1 MPNSLIYLCYIEIYL
16 PTICPFMPYLNLLGR
31 LLHNVA
37 DATPLEL
44 AISSTAPDDD
54 IPLSISSIILAIS
67 IAISIFSVPPI
78 FYIHLKTFRFLCLFY
93 RFYGIEL
100 SRRNLLE

>member
-1 MPNSLIYLCYIEIYL
+1 
-16 PTICPFMPYLNLLGR
+16 MPYLNLLGR
-31 LLHNVA
+31 LFHNVA

-44 AISSTAPDDD
+44 ATSSTAPTDD

-78 FYIHLKTFRFLCLFY
+78 FYIDLENFRFLCLFY
-93 RFYGIEL
+93 RFYGIRL
-100 SRRNLLE
+100 FRMNLLE